1 MPHSTLR
8 SLSVRLGGETRDND
22 WYRLH
27 KADEVA
33 AATERG
39 LARAFQ
45 SSDGTAASAGFDAA
59 RAAYVAD
66 PFRGSQVRHVLAP
79 GETCL
84 GLELAA
90 AEDALA
96 AAGLRAAE
104 IDLILVASWLPERFV
119 APGNAV
125 FLARALGV
133 EIPAWNIETACSSAL
148 ALLQI
153 ADGLLASGAYR
164 RILVVASSTNSRQTD
179 DTLGWISSDAAAA
192 AVIETPTGHDG
203 LLGAFMTNTAATCG
217 VFEHALE
224 ALDGRGVVR
233 MRVGAEG
240 ARALR
245 ETSGPG
251 LVTRCCAAAAELAN
265 IKIFDI
271 KYFGF
276 STPLAWF
283 SAMCADALS
292 VDPARTL
299 DLFPRLANVGAP
311 FPLVNLYHALAEG
324 RARAGDLVMFYTV
337 GSVSSAGAAVMRLG
351 EVALGP
357 PPRTV
362 RS

>member
-8 SLSVRLGGETRDND
+8 SLSVRLGGETRDNE
-22 WYRLH
+22 WYRRH
-27 KADEVA
+27 QPDQVE

-45 SSDGTAASAGFDAA
+45 SADGTRASQGFDEAM
-59 RAAYVAD
+59 AAYLSD
-66 PFRGSQVRHVLAP
+66 PFRGSQLRHVLAP
-79 GETCL
+79 GETCI

-90 AEDALA
+90 ARDALSA
-96 AAGLRAAE
+96 ARLEAGE
-104 IDLILVASWLPERFV
+104 IDLILCASWLPERFV

-125 FLARALGV
+125 FLARELGV
-133 EIPAWNIETACSSAL
+133 EAPAWNVETACSSSL

-153 ADGLLASGAYR
+153 ADGLIAAGSYR

-192 AVIETPTGHDG
+192 AVIEASVGPDG
-203 LLGAFMTNTAATCG
+203 LLSTFMTNTAATCG
-217 VFEHALE
+217 VFEHKLE

-245 ETSGPG
+245 ESSGPA
-251 LVTRCCAAAAELAN
+251 LVQRCCRQAARAAGTKLIN
-265 IKIFDI
+265 ID
-271 KYFGF
+271 YFGF

-283 SAMCADALS
+283 ARMCAEALA
-292 VDPARTL
+292 VEEARTL

-324 RARAGDLVMFYTV
+324 RAHAGSLVMFYTV

-357 PPRTV
+357 APRTV
-362 RS
+362 LA

>member
-8 SLSVRLGGETRDND
+8 ALSVRLGGETRDND
-22 WYRLH
+22 WYRTH
-27 KADEVA
+27 QPAEVA

-45 SSDGTAASAGFDAA
+45 SAGGTAASQGFDAA
-59 RAAYVAD
+59 MAAYVAD
-66 PFRGSQVRHVLAP
+66 PFRGSRLRHVLAP
-79 GETCL
+79 GETCI

-90 AEDALA
+90 AQDALA
-96 AAGLRAAE
+96 AAGLGPQDV
-104 IDLILVASWLPERFV
+104 DLILVASWLPERFV

-125 FLARALGV
+125 FLARELGV
-133 EIPAWNIETACSSAL
+133 EIPAWNVETACSSSL

-164 RILVVASSTNSRQTD
+164 RMLIVASSTNSRQTD

-192 AVIETPTGHDG
+192 AIIEAPTGPDG
-203 LLGAFMTNTAATCG
+203 LLGVHMRNTAATCG

-224 ALDGRGVVR
+224 ALHGRGVVR

-251 LVTRCCAAAAELAN
+251 LVRACCEAAAKSAN
-265 IKIFDI
+265 IKLNDI
-271 KYFGF
+271 QYFGF

-283 SAMCADALS
+283 AAMCADALA
-292 VDPARTL
+292 VDPARCL

-324 RARAGDLVMFYTV
+324 QARAGDLVMFYTV

-357 PPRTV
+357 APRTV
-362 RS
+362 LG